1 MEDPCLCRFWRA
13 TTTWKFTLMPNF
25 IPGMTPEEFADL
37 KQDILEHG
45 QLEPIMLF
53 QHQILD
59 GRHRWSVCQQ
69 LGLRCKYDTFKGSEL
84 QALEYVISLNV
95 KRRHLNESQRAIIAA
110 DVATMRSGARTD
122 LAPTGAR
129 SDAEAAE
136 LFNVGERS
144 VERAKALKREAPA
157 EIIAEV
163 MGGKQSHIWGLEGHS
178 VDKGA

>member
-1 MEDPCLCRFWRA
+1 
-13 TTTWKFTLMPNF
+13 MPLLARNHHLEIHPYAEL

-163 MGGKQSHIWGLEGHS
+163 MGGSSPYLGP
-178 VDKGA
+178 